1 MDILDQNIAEAKKKV
16 KQDKDVKSR
25 DGTQPKK
32 YFDKKGDDKLAKS
45 TKQSRARHF
54 EKGAK
59 MSDDNPDAYK
69 PAPGDARAETK
80 PSKHTKKFKK
90 MFGESEIEE
99 GSAADKSLQKKAD
112 KSGISKSI
120 LKQVY
125 NRGVAA
131 WRTGHRPGTTPE
143 QWGHARV
150 NSFITKGKGTWGK
163 ADKDLADKVRGASE
177 EVVKEDN
184 VAVRTALAKAKQV
197 DQMEKLKLQHQKE
210 IEALQAE
217 HERENE
223 GLAQQKE
230 KEVQN
235 MAIQKQREAERKAAE
250 KSNTSESVEEGKLVA
265 PAHQIIKSVAKE
277 VQKKMESLYS
287 KRETDGLALINQ
299 FARMVGMTVSNKKQ
313 AKGQLFLRM
322 DMQEEMMP
330 GKGNV
335 SDDGVCEFGKDET
348 RKRYQADTPGQSTED
363 YIKET
368 EKAFHEQKQKA
379 KKNFR
384 DVFQNPLKGF
394 PYNEEIEVRPIN
406 EALSKISRDKKLKR
420 SDIRHV
426 EDHLMKSY
434 LSKKVKDKIA
444 FDDDSIYLKSSGKT
458 IMKSK
463 DYVNKLYIDDV
474 IRELEKKVK

>member
-1 MDILDQNIAEAKKKV
+1 MDILDQNIAEAKKV

-45 TKQSRARHF
+45 TKQDRARHF

-277 VQKKMESLYS
+277 VQKKMETLYS

-394 PYNEEIEVRPIN
+394 PYNEEIEVTPIN
-406 EALSKISRDKKLKR
+406 EALSKISRDKKLKKK
-420 SDIRHV
+420 DIRHV

>member
-1 MDILDQNIAEAKKKV
+1 MDILDQNIAEAKKV

-45 TKQSRARHF
+45 TKQDRARHF

-125 NRGVAA
+125 DRGMAA
-131 WRTGHRPGTTPE
+131 WKGGHRPGATQQ
-143 QWGHARV
+143 QWAFARV
-150 NSFITKGKGTWGK
+150 NSFVTKSSGTWGK

-277 VQKKMESLYS
+277 VQKKMETLYS

-394 PYNEEIEVRPIN
+394 PYNEEIEVTPIN
-406 EALSKISRDKKLKR
+406 EALSRISRDKKLKKK
-420 SDIRHV
+420 DIRHV

>member
-1 MDILDQNIAEAKKKV
+1 MDILDQNIAEAKKV
-16 KQDKDVKSR
+16 AQDKDVKSR

-45 TKQSRARHF
+45 TKQDRARHF

-69 PAPGDARAETK
+69 PAPGDAKAETK

-177 EVVKEDN
+177 QVVKEDN

-265 PAHQIIKSVAKE
+265 PAHQIIKTVAKE
-277 VQKKMESLYS
+277 LQKKMENMYS
-287 KRETDGLALINQ
+287 KRPSDGVGLINQ
-299 FARMVGMTVSNKKQ
+299 FAKMAGMTVSDKKQ

-363 YIKET
+363 YVKET
-368 EKAFHEQKQKA
+368 EKAFHEQKQKT
-379 KKNFR
+379 KKNFK
-384 DVFQNPLKGF
+384 DVFQNPLKGY
-394 PYNEEIEVRPIN
+394 PANEDFEVKEI
-406 EALSKISRDKKLKR
+406 K
-420 SDIRHV
+420 
-426 EDHLMKSY
+426 
-434 LSKKVKDKIA
+434 
-444 FDDDSIYLKSSGKT
+444 
-458 IMKSK
+458 
-463 DYVNKLYIDDV
+463 
-474 IRELEKKVK
+474 

>member
-1 MDILDQNIAEAKKKV
+1 MDILDQNIAEVKKV

-45 TKQSRARHF
+45 TKQDRARHF

-69 PAPGDARAETK
+69 PAPGDAKAETK

-177 EVVKEDN
+177 QVVKEDN
-184 VAVRTALAKAKQV
+184 VAVKTALAKAKQV

-394 PYNEEIEVRPIN
+394 PYNEEIEVTPIN
-406 EALSKISRDKKLKR
+406 EALSKISRDKKLKK

-444 FDDDSIYLKSSGKT
+444 FDDDSIYLKGSGKT

>member
-1 MDILDQNIAEAKKKV
+1 MDILDQNIAEAKKV

-45 TKQSRARHF
+45 TKQDRARHF

-277 VQKKMESLYS
+277 VQKKMETLYS

-394 PYNEEIEVRPIN
+394 PYNEEIEVTPIN
-406 EALSKISRDKKLKR
+406 EALSRISRDKKLKKK
-420 SDIRHV
+420 DIRHV

>member
-1 MDILDQNIAEAKKKV
+1 MDILDQNIAEAKKV

-45 TKQSRARHF
+45 TKQDRARHF

-235 MAIQKQREAERKAAE
+235 MAIQKQREAERKSAE

-394 PYNEEIEVRPIN
+394 PYNEEIEVTPIN
-406 EALSKISRDKKLKR
+406 EALSKISRDKKLKKK
-420 SDIRHV
+420 DIRHV

>member
-1 MDILDQNIAEAKKKV
+1 MAILDQNIAEAKKV

-45 TKQSRARHF
+45 TKQDRARHF

-394 PYNEEIEVRPIN
+394 PYNEEIEVTPIN
-406 EALSKISRDKKLKR
+406 EALSKISRDKKLKKK
-420 SDIRHV
+420 DIRHV

>member
-1 MDILDQNIAEAKKKV
+1 MDILDQNIAEAKKV

-45 TKQSRARHF
+45 TKQDRARHF

-394 PYNEEIEVRPIN
+394 PYNEEIEVTPIN
-406 EALSKISRDKKLKR
+406 EALSKISRDKKLKKK
-420 SDIRHV
+420 DIRHV

>member
-1 MDILDQNIAEAKKKV
+1 
-16 KQDKDVKSR
+16 
-25 DGTQPKK
+25 
-32 YFDKKGDDKLAKS
+32 
-45 TKQSRARHF
+45 
-54 EKGAK
+54 
-59 MSDDNPDAYK
+59 
-69 PAPGDARAETK
+69 
-80 PSKHTKKFKK
+80 
-90 MFGESEIEE
+90 
-99 GSAADKSLQKKAD
+99 
-112 KSGISKSI
+112 
-120 LKQVY
+120 
-125 NRGVAA
+125 
-131 WRTGHRPGTTPE
+131 
-143 QWGHARV
+143 
-150 NSFITKGKGTWGK
+150 
-163 ADKDLADKVRGASE
+163 
-177 EVVKEDN
+177 
-184 VAVRTALAKAKQV
+184 
-197 DQMEKLKLQHQKE
+197 
-210 IEALQAE
+210 
-217 HERENE
+217 
-223 GLAQQKE
+223 
-230 KEVQN
+230 

-277 VQKKMESLYS
+277 VQKKMETLYS

-394 PYNEEIEVRPIN
+394 PYNEEIEVTPIN
-406 EALSKISRDKKLKR
+406 EALSKISRDKKLKKK
-420 SDIRHV
+420 DIRHV